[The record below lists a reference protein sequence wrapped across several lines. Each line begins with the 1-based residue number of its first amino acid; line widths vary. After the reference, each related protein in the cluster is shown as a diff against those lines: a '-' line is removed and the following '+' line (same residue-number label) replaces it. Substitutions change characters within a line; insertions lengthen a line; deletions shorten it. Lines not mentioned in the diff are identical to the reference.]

1 MFPNFP
7 FSIFYKKMR
16 RCKKKRIIFVCFGYY
31 FYLVLFGFKSCTK
44 SNRVQNQI
52 AYKIKSRTK
61 SNRVQNHYKTDCAFG
76 YLRLIPPCNTN
87 CLTVA
92 EVAETAAA
100 EVVATISI
108 LRENVITFFVV
119 LFFWLGCRMNSP
131 LAVFCMRSIRIDVAV
146 TFTIRP
152 YSNLPLH
159 LNTQIVPMMAL
170 PGVDMR

>member
-1 MFPNFP
+1 MVVLV
-7 FSIFYKKMR
+7 
-16 RCKKKRIIFVCFGYY
+16 IIFIWFC
-31 FYLVLFGFKSCTK
+31 LV

-61 SNRVQNHYKTDCAFG
+61 SNRVYKIKSRVQNHYKTDCAFG

-92 EVAETAAA
+92 EVAEAA

-131 LAVFCMRSIRIDVAV
+131 LAVFCMRSMRIDVAV

-152 YSNLPLH
+152 YSNFPLH
-159 LNTQIVPMMAL
+159 LKTQIVPTMAL
-170 PGVDMR
+170 LGVDMR